1 LRMSEYPD
9 NDFPW
14 TFYFNG
20 VALPKWGACWAMAGV
35 GSFNDP
41 NWERDVGPRDIY
53 ILECRIDHVG
63 VVESADP
70 DIFRY
75 VAQEVLCILLDKRDA
90 VFEKLRLTAK
100 LERSGSFP
108 ADPDEIY
115 QGLLEAAF
123 QMRELTIRDRRA
135 FWTNGYESDRLRL
148 IEALRLASLPPDR
161 PDYAPPPHVRSPRG
175 SLESLWRE
183 QAKTLHRV
191 ASSGGK
197 SKELRRR
204 LLDVSKV

>member
-1 LRMSEYPD
+1 MSEYPD
-9 NDFPW
+9 NEFPW

-20 VALPKWGACWAMAGV
+20 IALPKWGACWAMAGV
-35 GSFNDP
+35 GSFDEP
-41 NWERDVGPRDIY
+41 NWECDVGPRDIY

-75 VAQEVLCILLDKRDA
+75 AVQEVLCILLDKRDA
-90 VFEKLRLTAK
+90 VFEKLSLSSK
-100 LERSGSFP
+100 PERSWRFP

-148 IEALRLASLPPDR
+148 NEAIRLASLPPDH
-161 PDYAPPPHVRSPRG
+161 PDYAPPPHVRSLRG
-175 SLESLWRE
+175 SIESLWRE
-183 QAKTLHRV
+183 QAKALHRV

-197 SKELRRR
+197 SKELRKR